1 MGSSTDQRRPPCP
14 TWPSLFSLLLIVGC
28 GGGGDSVG
36 PLASLTVIAQ
46 TQGGVVDAD
55 GYTVQV
61 GTGSSATLGA
71 NGSFIITGVQTG
83 AQLVTLGGIA
93 PNCAVTGD
101 NPRTVQIPSG
111 QNASVTFQVVCT
123 ALPGGSY
130 RIGIMA
136 TDDPNQ
142 VVRWEIYSM
151 NSDGSVVRLTN
162 NNFVDWYPVW
172 SPDGQRIAFASDRD
186 GNLEIYVMGQD
197 GSNVVRLTNTATNV
211 ADQFPSWSPD
221 GTKIAFVSNRDG
233 DSEIF
238 VMNSDG
244 SNITQLTTN
253 AFGDAHPQFSPDG
266 SKIVFSTNRDAPSTQ
281 PPYGKWEIYE
291 MNADGTGVRRVT
303 NDGAV
308 AELPSYYN
316 NGTKILFDSNRAGPN
331 DIYVMNVDG
340 SGIARLT
347 NNLATNYLAVGSPD
361 QTHIMFTSA
370 VSASHAEVYLMN
382 GDGTG
387 ASVLT
392 RPTTNVTNVGYSF
405 RK

>member
-1 MGSSTDQRRPPCP
+1 MRSSTEQLRPPCP
-14 TWPSLFSLLLIVGC
+14 IWPSLFSLLLIIGC

-36 PLASLTVIAQ
+36 PSASLTVIAQ

-61 GTGSSATLGA
+61 GTSPSATLGA
-71 NGSFIITGVQTG
+71 NGSVIINGVQTG
-83 AQLVTLGGIA
+83 AQVVSLGGIA

-101 NPRTVQIPSG
+101 NPRTIQIQSG
-111 QNASVTFQVVCT
+111 QSPSVTFQVVCT
-123 ALPGGSY
+123 TLPGGSY

-136 TDDPNQ
+136 TNDPNQ
-142 VVRWEIYSM
+142 VSGWEIYSM

-162 NNFVDWYPVW
+162 NNFVDWYPSW
-172 SPDGQRIAFASDRD
+172 SPDGQRIAFTSDRD
-186 GNLEIYVMGQD
+186 GNLEMYTMGQD
-197 GSNVVRLTNTATNV
+197 GSNVVRLTNTAANV
-211 ADQFPSWSPD
+211 ADRFPGWSPD
-221 GTKIAFVSNRDG
+221 GTKIAFVSDRDG

-244 SNITQLTTN
+244 SNVMQLTTN

-266 SKIVFSTNRDAPSTQ
+266 GRIVFSTNRDAPSTQ

-291 MNADGTGVRRVT
+291 MNADGTGVRRLT

-316 NGTKILFDSNRAGPN
+316 NGTKILFDSNRAGTN

-340 SGIARLT
+340 SGITRLT

-370 VSASHAEVYLMN
+370 VSSSHSEVYLMN